1 MTSTVK
7 KPQRHF
13 RLFILTAGLC
23 LLVAQLVGYW
33 VNASIPEGSSL
44 QINALL
50 NFTHVRNHGGVFG
63 MAQGQGWLFGA
74 LSVLLLAGVCAYL
87 WFGAVLARVEYLC
100 FGLIVGGG
108 ASIVGGCA
116 SRSGRVLLAKLLA
129 HRLAECG
136 LRLGHAAAREQLAPA
151 LGLDLTPAAPL
162 TRRRGLHGKRRAVE
176 DEKRAHA
183 VCEQKP

>member
-1 MTSTVK
+1 MTSAVE

-23 LLVAQLVGYW
+23 LLIAQLVGYW

-74 LSVLLLAGVCAYL
+74 FSVLLLAGVCAYL
-87 WFGAVLARVEYLC
+87 WFGAVLARIEYLC

-108 ASIVGGCA
+108 ASNILDRWVYGSVIDFIDVQGIPYWHYVFNTADVMIHLGIWPMLALTLFA
-116 SRSGRVLLAKLLA
+116 SR
-129 HRLAECG
+129 E
-136 LRLGHAAAREQLAPA
+136 PY
-151 LGLDLTPAAPL
+151 
-162 TRRRGLHGKRRAVE
+162 
-176 DEKRAHA
+176 
-183 VCEQKP
+183 

>member
-1 MTSTVK
+1 MTSAVE

-33 VNASIPEGSSL
+33 VNASIPEGSSV

-74 LSVLLLAGVCAYL
+74 FSVLLLAGVCAYL

-108 ASIVGGCA
+108 ASNILDRWVYGSVIDFIDVQGIPYWHYVFNTA
-116 SRSGRVLLAKLLA
+116 DVMIHLGIWPMLA
-129 HRLAECG
+129 
-136 LRLGHAAAREQLAPA
+136 
-151 LGLDLTPAAPL
+151 LTLWQP
-162 TRRRGLHGKRRAVE
+162 RQSV
-176 DEKRAHA
+176 
-183 VCEQKP
+183 

>member
-1 MTSTVK
+1 MTSAVE

-50 NFTHVRNHGGVFG
+50 KFTHVRNHGGVFG

-74 LSVLLLAGVCAYL
+74 FSVLLLAGVCAYL

-108 ASIVGGCA
+108 ASNILDRWVYGSVIDFIDVQGIPYWHYVFNTA
-116 SRSGRVLLAKLLA
+116 DVMIHLGIWPMLA
-129 HRLAECG
+129 
-136 LRLGHAAAREQLAPA
+136 
-151 LGLDLTPAAPL
+151 LTLWQPRQ
-162 TRRRGLHGKRRAVE
+162 TV
-176 DEKRAHA
+176 
-183 VCEQKP
+183 

>member
-1 MTSTVK
+1 MNLAVE

-74 LSVLLLAGVCAYL
+74 FSVLLLAGVCAYL

-108 ASIVGGCA
+108 ASNILDRWLYGSVIDFIDVQGIPYWHYVFNTADVMIHLGIWPMLALTLFA
-116 SRSGRVLLAKLLA
+116 SRESY
-129 HRLAECG
+129 
-136 LRLGHAAAREQLAPA
+136 
-151 LGLDLTPAAPL
+151 
-162 TRRRGLHGKRRAVE
+162 
-176 DEKRAHA
+176 
-183 VCEQKP
+183 

>member
-1 MTSTVK
+1 MTSAVE

-108 ASIVGGCA
+108 ASNILDRWVYGSVIDFIDVQGIPYWHYVFNTADVMIHSGIWPMLALTLFA
-116 SRSGRVLLAKLLA
+116 SRESY
-129 HRLAECG
+129 
-136 LRLGHAAAREQLAPA
+136 
-151 LGLDLTPAAPL
+151 
-162 TRRRGLHGKRRAVE
+162 
-176 DEKRAHA
+176 
-183 VCEQKP
+183 

>member
-1 MTSTVK
+1 MNLAVE

-63 MAQGQGWLFGA
+63 MAQGRGWLFGA
-74 LSVLLLAGVCAYL
+74 FSVLLLAGVCAYL

-108 ASIVGGCA
+108 ASNILDRWVYGSVIDFIDVQGIPYWHYVFNTADVMIHLGIWPMLALTLFA
-116 SRSGRVLLAKLLA
+116 SRESY
-129 HRLAECG
+129 
-136 LRLGHAAAREQLAPA
+136 
-151 LGLDLTPAAPL
+151 
-162 TRRRGLHGKRRAVE
+162 
-176 DEKRAHA
+176 
-183 VCEQKP
+183 

>member
-1 MTSTVK
+1 MTSAVE

-33 VNASIPEGSSL
+33 VNASIPEGSSV

-74 LSVLLLAGVCAYL
+74 LSVLLLAGVCANL

-108 ASIVGGCA
+108 ASNILDRWVYGSVIDFIDVQGIPYWHYVFNTADVMIHLGIWPMLALTLFA
-116 SRSGRVLLAKLLA
+116 SRESY
-129 HRLAECG
+129 
-136 LRLGHAAAREQLAPA
+136 
-151 LGLDLTPAAPL
+151 
-162 TRRRGLHGKRRAVE
+162 
-176 DEKRAHA
+176 
-183 VCEQKP
+183 

>member
-1 MTSTVK
+1 MTSAVE

-33 VNASIPEGSSL
+33 VNANIPEGSSL

-74 LSVLLLAGVCAYL
+74 FSVLLLAGICAYL

-108 ASIVGGCA
+108 ASNILDRWVYGSVIDFIDVQGIPYWHYVFNTADVMIHLGIWPMLALTLFA
-116 SRSGRVLLAKLLA
+116 SRESY
-129 HRLAECG
+129 
-136 LRLGHAAAREQLAPA
+136 
-151 LGLDLTPAAPL
+151 
-162 TRRRGLHGKRRAVE
+162 
-176 DEKRAHA
+176 
-183 VCEQKP
+183 

>member
-1 MTSTVK
+1 MTSAVK

-74 LSVLLLAGVCAYL
+74 LSVLLLAGICAYL

-108 ASIVGGCA
+108 ASNILDRWVYGSVIDFIDVQGIPYWHYVFNTADVMIHLGIWPMLALTLFA
-116 SRSGRVLLAKLLA
+116 SRESY
-129 HRLAECG
+129 
-136 LRLGHAAAREQLAPA
+136 
-151 LGLDLTPAAPL
+151 
-162 TRRRGLHGKRRAVE
+162 
-176 DEKRAHA
+176 
-183 VCEQKP
+183 

>member
-1 MTSTVK
+1 MTSAVE

-33 VNASIPEGSSL
+33 VNASIPEGSSV

-74 LSVLLLAGVCAYL
+74 FSVLLLAGVCAYL

-108 ASIVGGCA
+108 ASNILDRWVYGSVIDFIDVQGIPYWHYVFNTADVMIHLGIWPMLALTLFA
-116 SRSGRVLLAKLLA
+116 SRESY
-129 HRLAECG
+129 
-136 LRLGHAAAREQLAPA
+136 
-151 LGLDLTPAAPL
+151 
-162 TRRRGLHGKRRAVE
+162 
-176 DEKRAHA
+176 
-183 VCEQKP
+183 

>member
-1 MTSTVK
+1 MTSAVE

-13 RLFILTAGLC
+13 RLFIITAGLC

-74 LSVLLLAGVCAYL
+74 FSVLLLAGVCAYL
-87 WFGAVLARVEYLC
+87 WFGAVLARIEYLC

-108 ASIVGGCA
+108 ASNILDRWVYGSVIDFIDVQGIPYWHYVFNTADVMIHLGIWPMLALTLFA
-116 SRSGRVLLAKLLA
+116 SRESY
-129 HRLAECG
+129 
-136 LRLGHAAAREQLAPA
+136 
-151 LGLDLTPAAPL
+151 
-162 TRRRGLHGKRRAVE
+162 
-176 DEKRAHA
+176 
-183 VCEQKP
+183 

>member
-1 MTSTVK
+1 MTSAVK

-108 ASIVGGCA
+108 ASNILDRWVYGSVIDFIDVQGIPYWHYVFNTADVMIHLGIWPMLALTLFA
-116 SRSGRVLLAKLLA
+116 SRESY
-129 HRLAECG
+129 
-136 LRLGHAAAREQLAPA
+136 
-151 LGLDLTPAAPL
+151 
-162 TRRRGLHGKRRAVE
+162 
-176 DEKRAHA
+176 
-183 VCEQKP
+183 

>member
-1 MTSTVK
+1 MTSAVK

-23 LLVAQLVGYW
+23 LFVAQLVGYW

-108 ASIVGGCA
+108 ASNILDRWVYGSVIDFIDVQGIPYWHYVFNTADVMIHLGIWPMLALTLFA
-116 SRSGRVLLAKLLA
+116 SRESY
-129 HRLAECG
+129 
-136 LRLGHAAAREQLAPA
+136 
-151 LGLDLTPAAPL
+151 
-162 TRRRGLHGKRRAVE
+162 
-176 DEKRAHA
+176 
-183 VCEQKP
+183 

>member
-1 MTSTVK
+1 MTSAVE

-33 VNASIPEGSSL
+33 VNASIPEGSSV

-108 ASIVGGCA
+108 ASNILDRWVYGSVIDFIDVQGIPYWHYVFNTADVMIHLGIWPMLALTLFA
-116 SRSGRVLLAKLLA
+116 SRES
-129 HRLAECG
+129 C
-136 LRLGHAAAREQLAPA
+136 
-151 LGLDLTPAAPL
+151 
-162 TRRRGLHGKRRAVE
+162 
-176 DEKRAHA
+176 
-183 VCEQKP
+183 

>member
-1 MTSTVK
+1 MTSAVE

-33 VNASIPEGSSL
+33 VNANIPEGSSL

-50 NFTHVRNHGGVFG
+50 NFTHVRNHGVVFG

-108 ASIVGGCA
+108 ASNILDRWVYGSVIDFIDVQGIPYWHYVFNTADVMIHLGIWPMLALTLFA
-116 SRSGRVLLAKLLA
+116 SRESY
-129 HRLAECG
+129 
-136 LRLGHAAAREQLAPA
+136 
-151 LGLDLTPAAPL
+151 
-162 TRRRGLHGKRRAVE
+162 
-176 DEKRAHA
+176 
-183 VCEQKP
+183 

>member
-1 MTSTVK
+1 MTSAVK

-108 ASIVGGCA
+108 ASNILDRWVYGSVIDFIDVQGIPYWHYVFNTADFMIHLGIWPMLALTLFA
-116 SRSGRVLLAKLLA
+116 SRESY
-129 HRLAECG
+129 
-136 LRLGHAAAREQLAPA
+136 
-151 LGLDLTPAAPL
+151 
-162 TRRRGLHGKRRAVE
+162 
-176 DEKRAHA
+176 
-183 VCEQKP
+183 

>member
-1 MTSTVK
+1 MTSAVE

-13 RLFILTAGLC
+13 RLFILTACLC

-108 ASIVGGCA
+108 ASNILDRWVYGSVIDFIDVQGIPYWHYVFNTADVMIHLGIWPMLALTLFA
-116 SRSGRVLLAKLLA
+116 SRESY
-129 HRLAECG
+129 
-136 LRLGHAAAREQLAPA
+136 
-151 LGLDLTPAAPL
+151 
-162 TRRRGLHGKRRAVE
+162 
-176 DEKRAHA
+176 
-183 VCEQKP
+183 

>member
-1 MTSTVK
+1 MTSAVV

-108 ASIVGGCA
+108 ASNILDRWVYGSVIDFIDVQGIPYWHYVFNTADVMIHLGIWPMLALTLFA
-116 SRSGRVLLAKLLA
+116 SRESY
-129 HRLAECG
+129 
-136 LRLGHAAAREQLAPA
+136 
-151 LGLDLTPAAPL
+151 
-162 TRRRGLHGKRRAVE
+162 
-176 DEKRAHA
+176 
-183 VCEQKP
+183 

>member
-1 MTSTVK
+1 MTSAVE

-33 VNASIPEGSSL
+33 VNANIPEGSSL

-87 WFGAVLARVEYLC
+87 WFGTVLARVEYLC

-108 ASIVGGCA
+108 ASNILDRWVYGSVIDFIDVQGIPYWHYVFNTADVMIHLGIWPMLALTLFA
-116 SRSGRVLLAKLLA
+116 SRESY
-129 HRLAECG
+129 
-136 LRLGHAAAREQLAPA
+136 
-151 LGLDLTPAAPL
+151 
-162 TRRRGLHGKRRAVE
+162 
-176 DEKRAHA
+176 
-183 VCEQKP
+183 

>member
-1 MTSTVK
+1 MTSAVE

-33 VNASIPEGSSL
+33 VNANIPEGSSL

-87 WFGAVLARVEYLC
+87 WFGAVLPRVEYLC

-108 ASIVGGCA
+108 ASNILDRWVYGSVIDFIDVQGIPYWHYVFNTADVMIHLGIWPMLALTLFA
-116 SRSGRVLLAKLLA
+116 SRESY
-129 HRLAECG
+129 
-136 LRLGHAAAREQLAPA
+136 
-151 LGLDLTPAAPL
+151 
-162 TRRRGLHGKRRAVE
+162 
-176 DEKRAHA
+176 
-183 VCEQKP
+183 

>member
-1 MTSTVK
+1 MTSAVE

-33 VNASIPEGSSL
+33 VNANIPEGSSL

-108 ASIVGGCA
+108 ASNILDRWVYGSVIDFIDVQGIPYWHYVFNTADVMIHLGIWPMLALTLFA
-116 SRSGRVLLAKLLA
+116 SRESY
-129 HRLAECG
+129 
-136 LRLGHAAAREQLAPA
+136 
-151 LGLDLTPAAPL
+151 
-162 TRRRGLHGKRRAVE
+162 
-176 DEKRAHA
+176 
-183 VCEQKP
+183 

>member
-1 MTSTVK
+1 MTSAVE

-33 VNASIPEGSSL
+33 VNASIPEGSSV

-108 ASIVGGCA
+108 ASNILDRWVYGSVIDFIDVQGIPYWHYVFNTADVMIHLGIWPMLALTLFA
-116 SRSGRVLLAKLLA
+116 SRESY
-129 HRLAECG
+129 
-136 LRLGHAAAREQLAPA
+136 
-151 LGLDLTPAAPL
+151 
-162 TRRRGLHGKRRAVE
+162 
-176 DEKRAHA
+176 
-183 VCEQKP
+183 

>member
-1 MTSTVK
+1 MTSAVE

-87 WFGAVLARVEYLC
+87 WFGAVLARIEYLC

-108 ASIVGGCA
+108 ASNILDRWVYGSVIDFIDVQGIPYWHYVFNTADVMIHLGIWPMLALTLFA
-116 SRSGRVLLAKLLA
+116 SRESY
-129 HRLAECG
+129 
-136 LRLGHAAAREQLAPA
+136 
-151 LGLDLTPAAPL
+151 
-162 TRRRGLHGKRRAVE
+162 
-176 DEKRAHA
+176 
-183 VCEQKP
+183 

>member
-1 MTSTVK
+1 MTSAVE

-74 LSVLLLAGVCAYL
+74 FSVLLLAGVCAYL
-87 WFGAVLARVEYLC
+87 WFGAVLARIEYLC

-108 ASIVGGCA
+108 ASNILDRWVYGSVIDFIDVQGIPYWHYVFNTADVMIHLGIWPMLALTLFA
-116 SRSGRVLLAKLLA
+116 SRESY
-129 HRLAECG
+129 
-136 LRLGHAAAREQLAPA
+136 
-151 LGLDLTPAAPL
+151 
-162 TRRRGLHGKRRAVE
+162 
-176 DEKRAHA
+176 
-183 VCEQKP
+183 

>member
-108 ASIVGGCA
+108 ASNILDRWVYGSVIDFIDVQGIPYWHYVFNTADVMIHLGIWSMLALTLFA
-116 SRSGRVLLAKLLA
+116 SRESY
-129 HRLAECG
+129 
-136 LRLGHAAAREQLAPA
+136 
-151 LGLDLTPAAPL
+151 
-162 TRRRGLHGKRRAVE
+162 
-176 DEKRAHA
+176 
-183 VCEQKP
+183 

>member
-1 MTSTVK
+1 MTSAVE
-7 KPQRHF
+7 KPQRYF
-13 RLFILTAGLC
+13 CLFILTAGLC

-33 VNASIPEGSSL
+33 VNANIPEGSSL

-108 ASIVGGCA
+108 ASNILDRWVYGSVIDFIDVQGIPYWHYVFNTADVMIHLGIWPMLALTLFA
-116 SRSGRVLLAKLLA
+116 SRESY
-129 HRLAECG
+129 
-136 LRLGHAAAREQLAPA
+136 
-151 LGLDLTPAAPL
+151 
-162 TRRRGLHGKRRAVE
+162 
-176 DEKRAHA
+176 
-183 VCEQKP
+183 

>member
-1 MTSTVK
+1 MTSAVE

-33 VNASIPEGSSL
+33 VNASIPEGSSV

-50 NFTHVRNHGGVFG
+50 NFTHVRNHGGVCG
-63 MAQGQGWLFGA
+63 MAQGQGWLVGA

-108 ASIVGGCA
+108 ASNILDRWVYGSVIDFIDVQGIPYWHYVFNTADVMIHLGIWPMLALTLFA
-116 SRSGRVLLAKLLA
+116 SRESY
-129 HRLAECG
+129 
-136 LRLGHAAAREQLAPA
+136 
-151 LGLDLTPAAPL
+151 
-162 TRRRGLHGKRRAVE
+162 
-176 DEKRAHA
+176 
-183 VCEQKP
+183 